1 MKNLIYKKI
10 LNNLLLIRKTE
21 KLIANKYNEGNLRCP
36 VHLSIGQ
43 EGISAPINLV
53 FNDEDLAV
61 SSHRAHAHYIG
72 KGGNIK
78 NLFAEIMG
86 NEGCSGGIGGS
97 MHLTDKK
104 RGFVMSTAIVANS
117 IPIGVGL
124 SMSQKYEYKKNITL
138 IFFGEGAT
146 EQGVF
151 YESINF
157 AALKNLPCLFICED
171 NLYSVYSN
179 LKTRQPKRN
188 ILEIVKKMGINGLS
202 GDGNNPLKVFKYYQ
216 KAKKFINTN
225 KKPFFLD
232 LKTYRYLEHC
242 GPFADDHLGYRSK
255 KELISW
261 KKKDPVENFKSFL
274 INRKVISL
282 NNLTKI
288 EHNIEK
294 KINKFYKLAQN
305 YPKPKYSK
313 IKNFIFNERKNII

>member
-1 MKNLIYKKI
+1 MNNNFYKKI

-21 KLIANKYNEGNLRCP
+21 ELIANKYKEGNFRCP

-53 FNDEDLAV
+53 FNNKDLAV

-78 NLFAEIMG
+78 NLLAEIMG
-86 NEGCSGGIGGS
+86 KEGCSGGIGGS
-97 MHLTDKK
+97 MHLTDKNK
-104 RGFVMSTAIVANS
+104 GFIMSTAIVANS

-124 SMSQKYEYKKNITL
+124 SLSQKQENKKNITL

-171 NLYSVYSN
+171 NLYSVYSD

-188 ILEIVKKMGINGLS
+188 ILEIVKKMGVEGLR
-202 GDGNNPLKVFKYYQ
+202 GDGNDPLKVLKYYQ
-216 KAKKFINTN
+216 KAKKFISS
-225 KKPFFLD
+225 KGKPFFLD

-242 GPFADDHLGYRSK
+242 GPFADDQLGYRSQ
-255 KELISW
+255 KEIISW
-261 KKKDPVENFKSFL
+261 KKKCPVENFKSFL
-274 INRKVISL
+274 INKKIISL
-282 NNLTKI
+282 KNLSKL
-288 EHNIEK
+288 EHNVEK
-294 KINKFYKLAQN
+294 KINKFYKIAKS

-313 IKNFIFNERKNII
+313 LKNIIFNESKNII